1 MTEKTES
8 GARVVIEPVNAYDP
22 VAPGTNRRHTW
33 AQFREAGMLWAANR
47 ILHMFGWAIVVSH
60 DDETGE
66 EIEAYPVRTEWR
78 GFAPDREEVGFKRVA
93 KWMARAGAAVSEE
106 TER

>member
-1 MTEKTES
+1 MTSET
-8 GARVVIEPVNAYDP
+8 GPRVVTEHTDAHEP

-33 AQFREAGMLWAANR
+33 AEFRAAGMLWAANR
-47 ILHMFGWAIVVSH
+47 ILHMFGWAIVVAH

-66 EIEAYPVRTEWR
+66 ELEAYPVRTEWR
-78 GFAPDREEVGFKRVA
+78 GFDRDREEVGFKCVA